1 MGVEIAVS
9 DPGKIATRGVGG
21 WCRVGGM
28 RDTHAL
34 PKWRSHKV
42 VEGFKITCI
51 VLDQVPGGAAQLR
64 GYDIRFDRKL
74 QVLVLQPY
82 VEKHAPR
89 VGGYFV
95 RYDDGY
101 ESFSPAAAFE
111 GGYTSVDAEL
121 AGAANAG
128 PENPS
133 A

>member
-1 MGVEIAVS
+1 M
-9 DPGKIATRGVGG
+9 
-21 WCRVGGM
+21 
-28 RDTHAL
+28 
-34 PKWRSHKV
+34 
-42 VEGFKITCI
+42 
-51 VLDQVPGGAAQLR
+51 PGGAAQLR